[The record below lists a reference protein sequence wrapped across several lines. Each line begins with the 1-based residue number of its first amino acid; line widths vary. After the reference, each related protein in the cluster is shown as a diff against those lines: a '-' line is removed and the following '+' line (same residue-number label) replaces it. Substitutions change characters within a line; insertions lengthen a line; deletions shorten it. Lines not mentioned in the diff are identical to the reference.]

1 MEFVWTPLGIMG
13 EAPAK
18 FLDDFLRPFP
28 FYMKFVVSFI
38 GMAFAGMVMVIFSGR
53 RIMLLSGW
61 LFTVEPANTAQHQV
75 KPLGHNSLCIL

>member
-1 MEFVWTPLGIMG
+1 MELVWTPLGIMG

-61 LFTVEPANTAQHQV
+61 LFTVEPANTAQYQV
-75 KPLGHNSLCIL
+75 KIIL